1 MIAIIGAMEQE
12 VEALRQRM
20 RRVERKTISKVSISS
35 GILADH
41 EVILMKS
48 GVGKGEAAMAT
59 TILLEHFPIS
69 AIINIG
75 TAGGLHEAQQ
85 VLDVVI
91 SKQVVQHDF
100 DTTAIDGESGKGL
113 YFNADAHLIAL
124 CEETI
129 ASGAYQTWVGQVASG
144 DRFVAGKDCLQSLLQ
159 AYPQA
164 MCAEMEAGAI
174 AQVAAHYQIPFVVI
188 RSLSDVAANPDSHMD
203 FPVYVE
209 QASKRSAAF
218 CEAIVAQL

>member
-1 MIAIIGAMEQE
+1 
-12 VEALRQRM
+12 
-20 RRVERKTISKVSISS
+20 
-35 GILADH
+35 
-41 EVILMKS
+41 MKS

-113 YFNADAHLIAL
+113 YFNADAHLVAL
-124 CEETI
+124 CEEAI

>member
-20 RRVERKTISKVSISS
+20 RSVERKTISKVSISS

-48 GVGKGEAAMAT
+48 GVGKGKAAMAT

-188 RSLSDVAANPDSHMD
+188 RSLSDVAENPDSHMD